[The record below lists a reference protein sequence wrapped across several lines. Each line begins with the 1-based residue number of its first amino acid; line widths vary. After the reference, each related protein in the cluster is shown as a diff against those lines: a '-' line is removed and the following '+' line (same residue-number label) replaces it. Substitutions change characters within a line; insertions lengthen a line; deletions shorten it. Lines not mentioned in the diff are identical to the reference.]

1 MFVLVAYDIADNK
14 RLQRIAKIME
24 DYGDRVQYSVFEMEV
39 DRSTFRQMRQRTE
52 NVLEEDEDGVKY
64 FFLCERCAGRVEVL
78 GQDAEKAGEFP
89 FRVL

>member
-1 MFVLVAYDIADNK
+1 MFVLVAYDIADNR
-14 RLQRIAKIME
+14 RLQRVAKIME

-52 NVLEEDEDGVKY
+52 DELEENEDGVKY
-64 FFLCERCAGRVEVL
+64 FFLCDRCAGRIDVV
-78 GQDAEKAGEFP
+78 GQYAERTGEFS